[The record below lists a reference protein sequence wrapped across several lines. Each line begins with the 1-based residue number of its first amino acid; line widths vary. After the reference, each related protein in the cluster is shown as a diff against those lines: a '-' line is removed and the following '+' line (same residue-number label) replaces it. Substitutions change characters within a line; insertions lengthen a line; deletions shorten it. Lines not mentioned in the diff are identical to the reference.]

1 MGTHPIFES
10 DFDCL
15 TEKASKMSDLYATL
29 GVTRDATDDQIK
41 KAYRKLALKWHPDKN
56 PENKDEAEKRF
67 KEIAEAYEI
76 LSDSNKRATY
86 DREGIEGLRN
96 GGGGG
101 GGGFRHSSSSHFHH
115 HHFTDPN
122 EIFRQFFGNGSIFD
136 IMDEMMMGGQG
147 GHSRSRQRRGE
158 RNQSRRNDPFADPF
172 FQQSPFGMM
181 GGFGMGMHGRPSAA
195 PPSNSRQVQDPFAS
209 MFGGLG
215 GGPFGG
221 MAGFGGLGGLAMSS
235 SFGGGGMGG
244 GGGNFR
250 SVSQSTQFVNGRERT
265 VKTTSENGQETVEVI
280 ENGQLISK
288 KLNGVEQ
295 LAAIGN
301 SGGHGGVG
309 GGSRRQIKTRR

>member
-1 MGTHPIFES
+1 MT
-10 DFDCL
+10 
-15 TEKASKMSDLYATL
+15 DLYRTL
-29 GVTRDATDDQIK
+29 GVAPEATDDQIK

-56 PENKDEAEKRF
+56 PENKEEAEKKF

-86 DREGIEGLRN
+86 DREGIDGIKN
-96 GGGGG
+96 GGGGAS
-101 GGGFRHSSSSHFHH
+101 GGGFHSGFHH
-115 HHFTDPN
+115 SAHFTDPN
-122 EIFRQFFGNGSIFD
+122 EIFRQFFGTGSIFD
-136 IMDEMMMGGQG
+136 IMDEMMMG

-158 RNQSRRNDPFADPF
+158 RNQSRRNDPFSSDPF

-181 GGFGMGMHGRPSAA
+181 GGMGMMGRQAA
-195 PPSNSRQVQDPFAS
+195 HSRQVRDPFDA
-209 MFGGLG
+209 MFSD
-215 GGPFGG
+215 PF
-221 MAGFGGLGGLAMSS
+221 AGFGGFGGGMTTMSS
-235 SFGGGGMGG
+235 SFGGSGFG

-265 VKTTSENGQETVEVI
+265 VKTINENGQETVEVT

-301 SGGHGGVG
+301 G
-309 GGSRRQIKTRR
+309 GGGASRRQIKTRR